1 METLG
6 IVLSSAFIATVLS
19 SAVTIYISRLGYKDA
34 YYTKLIDKR
43 LLAHDEIGALISV
56 LKTSIQDPES
66 QDRRTYHQ
74 IFAFGYEHFCKVTA
88 MFGSDTHSQ
97 WVTNRTREALLKINR
112 EFFRCSLLYN
122 EFGEDLVRVG
132 KTEYKEI
139 ARLRDELEE
148 ALLSELPELHKI
160 DKFLAGKSV
169 EKAISEV
176 DLMKRPSG
184 DES

>member
-1 METLG
+1 VETLG

-97 WVTNRTREALLKINR
+97 WVTNRTRAALLKINR
-112 EFFRCSLLYN
+112 EFFRCSLLFK
-122 EFGEDLVRVG
+122 EFGDDLVRVG

-139 ARLRDELEE
+139 AGLRDELEE

-160 DKFLAGKSV
+160 DKFLAGKAV

>member
-6 IVLSSAFIATVLS
+6 VIFSSAFIATVLS

-43 LLAHDEIGALISV
+43 LLAHDEIGALITV

-66 QDRRTYHQ
+66 LDRRTYHQ
-74 IFAFGYEHFCKVTA
+74 IFAFGYEYFCKVTA

-97 WVTNRTREALLKINR
+97 WVTNRTRQALLKINR
-112 EFFRCSLLYN
+112 EFFRCSLLYK
-122 EFGEDLVRVG
+122 EFDDDLIKVG
-132 KTEYKEI
+132 KDEYMEI

-169 EKAISEV
+169 EKAVSEV

-184 DES
+184 DDS

>member
-19 SAVTIYISRLGYKDA
+19 SAVTVYVSRLGYKDA
-34 YYTKLIDKR
+34 YYEKLIDKR

-56 LKTSIQDPES
+56 LKTSIQDPQS
-66 QDRRTYHQ
+66 ADRRTYHQ
-74 IFAFGYEHFCKVTA
+74 IFALGYDNFCKITA

-97 WVTNRTREALLKINR
+97 WVTNRTRKALLKINR
-112 EFFRCSLLYN
+112 EFFRCSLLYDQFN
-122 EFGEDLVRVG
+122 EDLVKVG
-132 KTEYKEI
+132 KTEYQEI

-148 ALLSELPELHKI
+148 SLLAELPDLHKI
-160 DKFLAGKSV
+160 HKFLASKSV
-169 EKAISEV
+169 EKEISET

-184 DES
+184 DEP

>member
-19 SAVTIYISRLGYKDA
+19 SAVTVYVSRLGYKDA
-34 YYTKLIDKR
+34 YYEKLIDKR

-56 LKTSIQDPES
+56 LKTSIQDTES
-66 QDRRTYHQ
+66 ADRRTYHQ
-74 IFAFGYEHFCKVTA
+74 IFSFGYEDFCKVTA

-97 WVTNRTREALLKINR
+97 WVTNQTREALLKINR
-112 EFFRCSLLYN
+112 EFFRCSLLYKQFN
-122 EFGEDLVRVG
+122 NDLVKVG
-132 KTEYKEI
+132 KTEYKEV

-148 ALLSELPELHKI
+148 SLLAELPELHKI
-160 DKFLAGKSV
+160 DKFLADKSV
-169 EKAISEV
+169 EKEVSET